1 MEIIHKPPT
10 PSSFTPLL
18 THQSQTPSSFYSGPP
33 VLHHHSPSASL
44 FFHAS
49 DLSAAPALSGLANG
63 ARRGVNG
70 SAAAA
75 ADVAVNGH
83 GAAEEREG
91 DEDDNEDEDEEF
103 EIEGVDVWVTSEC
116 VFFLTSPPLPTNS
129 LAFTSTSLSWLISYT

>member
-1 MEIIHKPPT
+1 MEIIHQPPT

-63 ARRGVNG
+63 ARRRVNG
-70 SAAAA
+70 SAAAV
-75 ADVAVNGH
+75 DVAVNGH

-116 VFFLTSPPLPTNS
+116 VFFLASPLLPTNS
-129 LAFTSTSLSWLISYT
+129 LAYTSTSPISYT